1 MQLKNQQNEP
11 ERKSLS
17 LEVKSIDEDG
27 YFEGYAA
34 VFGNVD
40 AWNDIILAGAFKTS
54 LREHKGKKTMPAL
67 LWQHDYKQPI
77 GVWVSME
84 EDAHGLFVK
93 GQLLKDDVQKAREA
107 FALLK
112 AKAISGMS
120 IGYIARDYSIDEK
133 TWVRTLKKVDL
144 VEASL
149 VTFPANDQ
157 AQVTT
162 VKAHC
167 ITTIREFE
175 SFLRDVGGFS
185 ANEAKRIASAGFQT
199 RDVSDE
205 EAEARAI
212 IEQIKE
218 KYL

>member
-1 MQLKNQQNEP
+1 MQLKSQQNDP

-40 AWNDIILAGAFKTS
+40 AWNDIILAGAFKAS

-77 GVWVSME
+77 GVWLSME

-93 GQLLKDDVQKAREA
+93 GQLLKEDVQKAREA

-112 AKAISGMS
+112 AKAITGMS

-133 TWVRTLKKVDL
+133 TWIRTLKKVDIL
-144 VEASL
+144 EASL

-162 VKAHC
+162 VKAQN

-175 SFLRDVGGFS
+175 TFLRDVGGFS
-185 ANEAKRIASAGFQT
+185 ANEAKRVASHGFKG
-199 RDVSDE
+199 RDVPGLDS
-205 EAEARAI
+205 EAAEI
-212 IEQIKE
+212 INQIAN
-218 KYL
+218 KYA

>member
-1 MQLKNQQNEP
+1 MQLKSQQNEP

-40 AWNDIILAGAFKTS
+40 AWNDIILAGAFKAS

-112 AKAISGMS
+112 AKAITGMS

-133 TWVRTLKKVDL
+133 TWIRTLKKVDII
-144 VEASL
+144 EASL

-162 VKAHC
+162 VKAQN
-167 ITTIREFE
+167 IATIREFE
-175 SFLRDVGGFS
+175 TFLRDVGGFS
-185 ANEAKRIASAGFQT
+185 ASEAKRIASHGFKA
-199 RDVSDE
+199 REVPDE
-205 EAEARAI
+205 SEEIRAV
-212 IEQIKE
+212 IEQFKQ

>member
-1 MQLKNQQNEP
+1 MERKNQTNDTEH
-11 ERKSLS
+11 KSLA
-17 LEVKSIDEDG
+17 LEVKAIDDSG
-27 YFEGYAA
+27 SFEGYAA

-40 AWNDIILAGAFKTS
+40 AWNDIILAGAFKAS
-54 LREHKGKKTMPAL
+54 LREHKGRKTMPAL

-84 EDAHGLFVK
+84 EDAHGLYVK

-112 AKAISGMS
+112 AKAITGMS

-133 TWVRTLKKVDL
+133 TWIRTLKKVDI

-162 VKAHC
+162 VKAQS

-175 SFLRDVGGFS
+175 TFLRDAGGFS

-199 RDVSDE
+199 RDVSDVGE
-205 EAEARAI
+205 EVRAI
-212 IEQIKE
+212 VDQIKN